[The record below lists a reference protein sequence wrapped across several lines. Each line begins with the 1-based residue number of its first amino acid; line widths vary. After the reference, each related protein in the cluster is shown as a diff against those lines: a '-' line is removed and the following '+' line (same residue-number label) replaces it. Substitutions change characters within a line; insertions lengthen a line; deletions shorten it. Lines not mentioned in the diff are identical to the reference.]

1 MAPDEDITKT
11 NSETKSFYTIKGM
24 KIGTQKTV
32 PLKESHTVPLSD
44 HISNASGK
52 MTGEKILNDKLAMQP
67 LETCF
72 AEQIN

>member
-1 MAPDEDITKT
+1 
-11 NSETKSFYTIKGM
+11 M

-44 HISNASGK
+44 HNSNASGK

-67 LETCF
+67 FSTATSRFCNKSQKKNPSL
-72 AEQIN
+72 N